1 MKETE
6 RKYSISRRRFLSG
19 VPTAAAALAAAA
31 PGTARGAVG
40 ETLTAADVHAY
51 LKSLDGGW
59 VNWEKTV
66 DTFKAGSP
74 ETPVRGI
81 AVAWMPYNHALEEA
95 LNLGCNL
102 FITHE
107 PTYFNHRDDDPE
119 IFRFPAARA
128 KKAFI
133 ERSGLAI
140 IRCHDVWDQYPEIG
154 IPTGWGKV
162 LGLGSPIDGGGYY
175 YVYDGMGRQAGV
187 IASQIARRTADM
199 GQPAVQMIGPEDKP
213 VRRIVLGTGAITPMF
228 HFIEKL
234 AADMAICVD
243 DDFTYWRDG
252 AFAIDAGFPV
262 AVVNHPVAEEY
273 SMKLLALHLKERFKQ
288 VPVHHLP
295 ERCMYKLITA
305 V

>member
-1 MKETE
+1 MNETS
-6 RKYSISRRRFLSG
+6 RKSSISRRRFISG
-19 VPTAAAALAAAA
+19 VPTLAAALAAAE
-31 PGTARGAVG
+31 PGKARGAVQG
-40 ETLTAADVHAY
+40 TLTAGDVHAY

-59 VNWEKTV
+59 VDWEKTV

-74 ETPVRGI
+74 DTRVKGI
-81 AVAWMPYNHALEEA
+81 AVGWMPYNHAMQKA
-95 LNLGCNL
+95 LDLGCNL
-102 FITHE
+102 FVTHE
-107 PTYFNHRDDDPE
+107 PTYFNHRDNDPE

-128 KKAFI
+128 KKEFI
-133 ERSGLAI
+133 EKNGLVI

-175 YVYDGMGRQAGV
+175 YVYDGMGRPAGA
-187 IASQIARRTADM
+187 IARQIAQKTAEM
-199 GQPAVQMIGPEDKP
+199 GQPGVQMIGPEDKP
-213 VRRIVLGTGAITPMF
+213 VGRIVLGTGAITPMF
-228 HFIEKL
+228 HFIEDL

-243 DDFTYWRDG
+243 DDFTCWRDG

-273 SMKLLALHLKERFKQ
+273 GVKLLALHLKEAFSQ
-288 VPVHHLP
+288 VPVHHIP
-295 ERCMYKLITA
+295 ERCMYRLITA